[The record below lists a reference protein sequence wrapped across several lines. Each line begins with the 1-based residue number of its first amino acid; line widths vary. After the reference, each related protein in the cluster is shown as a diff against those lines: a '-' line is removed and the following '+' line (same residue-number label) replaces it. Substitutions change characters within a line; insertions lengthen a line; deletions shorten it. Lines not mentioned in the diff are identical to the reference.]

1 MRADCHEHAQA
12 ARAQRQPLTYNARVK
27 GPPEFK
33 IFGDDDPSVSDRI
46 QARLPLRGWSGLTG
60 PEKKI
65 ILQQLTNNGWVKDS
79 SEIASTIAHLNESYL
94 RLCPGKNLHSTP
106 PHRDYNGQVRNSP
119 EREKAA
125 RADFEHILM
134 HEKSEPLV
142 LRMLS
147 ILASRYIDQM
157 HFKWAEEASNK
168 ELREKY
174 AAEAFGKFDRFANC
188 LNHIFEQFSINWRV
202 TRSGLVPMQDE
213 KITAEIYAPTLLALS
228 DPKWKAVN
236 ADLSKMFQDYGDR
249 NYSEAITK
257 AHAAVQRFLQ
267 IVAGEEGTNSKGEV
281 GKLFQQA
288 KKNGLIP
295 AGKFSEQ
302 FINAVQSAIV
312 AERATNST
320 AKPAMKEAA
329 ATDALLVMN
338 LTMVFFQH
346 CLSE

>member
-1 MRADCHEHAQA
+1 
-12 ARAQRQPLTYNARVK
+12 
-27 GPPEFK
+27 
-33 IFGDDDPSVSDRI
+33 
-46 QARLPLRGWSGLTG
+46 
-60 PEKKI
+60 
-65 ILQQLTNNGWVKDS
+65 
-79 SEIASTIAHLNESYL
+79 
-94 RLCPGKNLHSTP
+94 
-106 PHRDYNGQVRNSP
+106 
-119 EREKAA
+119 
-125 RADFEHILM
+125 
-134 HEKSEPLV
+134 
-142 LRMLS
+142 MLS